1 MATTLQSKPTRRR
14 GSVYVAV
21 LGVAMIVGIIG
32 LCGMHL
38 ARLQLKGTQAT
49 NGRQEARIL
58 AISAVDHAASMMND
72 NSNWRTD
79 YVNDV
84 EVGPYSF
91 GDNTFSWKLV
101 DEDGDLADDTT
112 DPLWVYGIGR
122 VGDAVW
128 YSRARARIDGGLPLE
143 FLRTAIHSRGR
154 LSVDSGKTLVV
165 SGAPASTDSLLQ
177 NDGLVTGDAEAVSLS
192 GSGVVSGTT
201 TVPADRKGMPLRTIF
216 DDYVARATTL
226 SFSGDF
232 DKVVLA
238 AGVNEYDGSGLN
250 ADGVYYIN
258 TSNND
263 LSMGRMRL
271 LGTLIVDVGSGT
283 LTIEQNCLM
292 ESYRDDF
299 PVLIVK
305 GAVDAD
311 LQGGSLSESSNFNPP
326 GAPYLGQTDTDKNDS
341 YPSEIRGLMHVI
353 GSVTFSSNGVYRGV
367 CIVDGSVTVS
377 GTPTIV
383 HDPSLMMNPALGYT
397 DDPTSTEMI
406 IDAQNWT
413 CQPAP

>member
-1 MATTLQSKPTRRR
+1 M
-14 GSVYVAV
+14 
-21 LGVAMIVGIIG
+21 GVAMIVGIIG

-38 ARLQLKGTQAT
+38 ARLQLKGVQAT

-58 AISAVDHAASMMND
+58 AISAVDHAVSMMDD
-72 NSNWRTD
+72 NANWRTD
-79 YVNDV
+79 YDNDV

-101 DEDGDLADDTT
+101 DEDGDLADDPT

-122 VGDAVW
+122 VGNAVW
-128 YSRARARIDGGLPLE
+128 VARARARIDAGLPLE
-143 FLRTAIHSRGR
+143 FLRTAIHSRSR
-154 LSVDSGKTLVV
+154 LLVESTKTLVV
-165 SGAPASTDSLLQ
+165 TAAPASTDGLLQ
-177 NDGLVTGDAEAVSLS
+177 NEGMVTGDAEAVALS
-192 GSGVVSGTT
+192 GGGVVTGTT
-201 TVPADRKGMPLRTIF
+201 TVGVTPKGVPLRTIF
-216 DDYVARATTL
+216 DDYVARATAL

-250 ADGVYYIN
+250 SDGVYYIN

-263 LSMGRMRL
+263 LSLGRMRL
-271 LGTLIVDVGSGT
+271 LGTLVVDVGTGT
-283 LTIEQNCLM
+283 LTIENNCLM
-292 ESYRDDF
+292 EPYRDDF

-326 GAPYLGQTDTDKNDS
+326 GAPYEGQTDSDKNDS

-353 GSVTFSSNGVYRGV
+353 GNVTFGFDAIYRGV
-367 CIVDGSVTVS
+367 CMVDGSVTVS
-377 GTPTIV
+377 GTPTFV
-383 HDPSLMMNPALGYT
+383 HTPSLMLNPPLGYT
-397 DDPTSTEMI
+397 DDPESTEMI
-406 IDAQNWT
+406 IDAQSWT
-413 CQPAP
+413 CEPAP